1 MMARKTV
8 GPVVCLGCGCSC
20 DDIAVTTEGDRITAA
35 ERACALGRAWFG
47 DGQVPARVRIG
58 GADAGLDAATAR
70 TAELLRAGPALV
82 YLAPGLS
89 TEAQRAAIALA
100 DAAGARLDSVTSDT
114 GAPSM
119 LAGQRRGRA
128 TATLGE
134 IRRRADLI
142 VFWGVDPAE
151 RYPRYRE
158 RYTGRDATIVAVDV
172 DGERGPAD
180 AAERFALP
188 AAAEAAALGVMRA
201 TIMKRRIPDLVAPL
215 AGAAALAER
224 MAQARYVAI
233 VHDAE
238 PAGTPDPQRAEG
250 LTGLA
255 QALNIPTRCALS
267 SLRGGGNRPGADS
280 AITWQTG
287 FPFAVDF
294 TLGVPRYRPDEPAS
308 EVVGAVQAVV
318 VAGEAAALPSSVARG
333 FGGRHVVAIGPRASE
348 APFPVEVAID
358 TGIAG
363 IHEGGIAYRLDDV
376 PLPLTPALV
385 HPQSAAAVLDGLA
398 RALARQ
404 AVVR

>member
-1 MMARKTV
+1 MVRKTV
-8 GPVVCLGCGCSC
+8 GPVVCLGCGCTC
-20 DDIAVTTEGDRITAA
+20 DDIAVTTERDRITAA

-47 DGQVPARVRIG
+47 DGQVPARVRVG
-58 GADAGLDAATAR
+58 GADADLDAAMAR

-119 LAGQRRGRA
+119 LAAQRRGRA

-134 IRRRADLI
+134 IRRRADLL

-158 RYTGRDATIVAVDV
+158 RYTRRGAIIVAVDV
-172 DGERGPAD
+172 GGERGPAD
-180 AAERFALP
+180 ATERIVLP
-188 AAAEAAALGVMRA
+188 ADTEAAALGVMRA
-201 TIMKRRIPDLVAPL
+201 TIMKRPIPDLVAPL

-238 PAGTPDPQRAEG
+238 PAGTSDPQRAEG

-308 EVVGAVQAVV
+308 DVVGAVRAVV
-318 VAGEAAALPSSVARG
+318 VAGEAAALPPTVVRG
-333 FGGRHVVAIGPRASE
+333 LGGRHVVAIGPRASE
-348 APFPVEVAID
+348 SPFPVEVAID

-376 PLPLTPALV
+376 PLPLTPALA
-385 HPQSAAAVLDGLA
+385 HPRSAAAVLDGLA

-404 AVVR
+404 AAAR

>member
-1 MMARKTV
+1 M
-8 GPVVCLGCGCSC
+8 
-20 DDIAVTTEGDRITAA
+20 
-35 ERACALGRAWFG
+35 
-47 DGQVPARVRIG
+47 
-58 GADAGLDAATAR
+58 AR
-70 TAELLRAGPALV
+70 TAELLRGGPALV

-114 GAPSM
+114 GAPSI
-119 LAGQRRGRA
+119 LVGQRRGRA

-158 RYTGRDATIVAVDV
+158 RYTGGGATIVAVDV
-172 DGERGPAD
+172 GGERGPAD

-188 AAAEAAALGVMRA
+188 TDTEAAALGVMRA
-201 TIMKRRIPDLVAPL
+201 TIMKRPIPDLAAPL

-238 PAGTPDPQRAEG
+238 PARTLDPQRAEG

-255 QALNIPTRCALS
+255 QALNVPTRCALS
-267 SLRGGGNRPGADS
+267 SLRGGGNRSGADT

-308 EVVGAVQAVV
+308 EAIGAVQSVL
-318 VAGEAAALPSSVARG
+318 VAGETAALPSSVARG
-333 FGGRHVVAIGPRASE
+333 LGGRHVVAVGPRASE

-363 IHEGGIAYRLDDV
+363 IHEGGIAYRLDEV

-385 HPQSAAAVLDGLA
+385 HPRSAAAVLDELA
-398 RALARQ
+398 RALARPA
-404 AVVR
+404 AVR